1 MCVTAAENGDR
12 LITLKNRAG
21 TRLILTETG
30 ASVLSLVF
38 HGTDIVLGWE
48 DPEKYGTN
56 PGSLGATIGRCANR
70 IGGAR
75 FSLNGKEYQLVANNG
90 PNNLHSGPNGW
101 KLRRWE
107 AVDVRETAATFRL
120 DSPDGDQ
127 GFPGNMRVSVTYSL
141 KENDEIRILYRAV
154 SDADTLFNVT
164 NHAYFNLNGHDA
176 GSIQKHSL
184 CIFADAYTPGDAGQ
198 IPTGEI
204 APVAGT
210 PFDFRKERL
219 IGERIDQPHPQLA
232 AAGGY
237 DHNYCL
243 NGDGL
248 RLAARL
254 RGDRTGIVLTVS
266 TDRPGVQLYTANSL
280 RADGGKGG
288 AVYGPRSAVCL
299 ETQCW
304 PDAVHHGNFPS
315 PVLKAGEEFV
325 TETVWKLERSQA

>member
-1 MCVTAAENGDR
+1 MSIAAAKDNAS
-12 LITLKNRAG
+12 IHTLENRAG
-21 TRLILTETG
+21 TRLVLTETG
-30 ASVLSLVF
+30 ASVVSLVYR
-38 HGTDIVLGWE
+38 GTDIVLGWE

-70 IGGAR
+70 IGGAH
-75 FSLNGKEYQLVANNG
+75 FSLNGKEYALAANNG

-107 AVDVRETAATFRL
+107 IVDEENTSLTFRL

-127 GFPGNMRVSVTYSL
+127 GFPGKLSVTVTYAL
-141 KENDEIRILYRAV
+141 GEDDEIRILYRAI

-176 GSIQKHSL
+176 GSAMAHSL
-184 CIFADAYTPGDAGQ
+184 RVFADAYTPGDAEQ

-204 APVAGT
+204 APVEGT
-210 PFDFRKERL
+210 PFDFQKERV
-219 IGERIDQPHPQLA
+219 IGDRIDQTHPQLD

-248 RLAARL
+248 RPAARL
-254 RGDRTGIVLTVS
+254 RGDRTGIVLTVF
-266 TDRPGVQLYTANSL
+266 TDRPGMQLYTANSL
-280 RADGGKGG
+280 RADGGKDG
-288 AVYGPRSAVCL
+288 AVYSPRSAVCL

-304 PDAVHHGNFPS
+304 PDAIHHENFPT
-315 PVLKAGEEFV
+315 PILKAGEVFV
-325 TETVWKLERSQA
+325 TETVWRLEHS